1 MEEYKSD
8 IQAAW
13 YAAMREKY
21 GTDDDG
27 VRQIMADRQ
36 KQSMA
41 SPKRKEKPHVGGF
54 NLPGVAK
61 QAGEL
66 GRKTRYSGRS

>member
-1 MEEYKSD
+1 MEYKSA

-13 YAAMREKY
+13 FEEMRRKY
-21 GTDDDG
+21 QTDDAG
-27 VRQIMADRQ
+27 VREIMKARQ

-61 QAGEL
+61 QAGER
-66 GRKTRYSGRS
+66 GRQTRYSK